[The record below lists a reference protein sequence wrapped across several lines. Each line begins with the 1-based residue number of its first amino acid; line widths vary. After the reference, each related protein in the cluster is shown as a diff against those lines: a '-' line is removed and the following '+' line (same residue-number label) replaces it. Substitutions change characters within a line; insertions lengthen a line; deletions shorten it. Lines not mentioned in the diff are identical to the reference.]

1 MPTGHPED
9 EVEDLRTKWH
19 DAAVAVQQ
27 VIPEPDPVEVRRAR
41 KRRGLSRA
49 DVVAQIA
56 KQPGAHVVTERT
68 IQKIETGKRVDD
80 HRRWPLLV
88 FLGFAEAPSIQRPA
102 QGQTPGAWLR
112 QLREAHGIGP
122 TLFCDHAKYTDS
134 KQRVS
139 RTTLAAIEEDRLF
152 PALKMLD
159 AIAASLKHYAL
170 SVDVVDLELAWIHHN
185 PHQAAARWGLTSQQI
200 AEQIKASAQRTP
212 QDRIPGAV
220 AGLRA
225 FAEAL
230 KQMDP

>member
-1 MPTGHPED
+1 MIRVRAGRSGAVEQVVAPMPTGHPED
-9 EVEDLRTKWH
+9 EVEDLWTKWH
-19 DAAVAVQQ
+19 DAAVGVQQ
-27 VIPEPDPVEVRRAR
+27 VIPEPDPVEVKRAR

-56 KQPGAHVVTERT
+56 KQPGADVVTERT

-102 QGQTPGAWLR
+102 RGQTPGAWLR

-159 AIAASLKHYAL
+159 AIAASLKCYAL
-170 SVDVVDLELAWIHHN
+170 SVDVVDLELAWIHHD
-185 PHQAAARWGLTSQQI
+185 PHQAAARWGSP
-200 AEQIKASAQRTP
+200 ASRSPSRSRPARSARP
-212 QDRIPGAV
+212 
-220 AGLRA
+220 
-225 FAEAL
+225 
-230 KQMDP
+230 